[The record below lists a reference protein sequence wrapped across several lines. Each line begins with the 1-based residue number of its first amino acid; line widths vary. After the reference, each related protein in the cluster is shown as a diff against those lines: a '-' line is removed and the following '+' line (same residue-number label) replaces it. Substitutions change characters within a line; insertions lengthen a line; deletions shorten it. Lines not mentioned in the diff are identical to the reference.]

1 MRYELHPEA
10 FVDIQSA
17 VDFYDENVAGLGAQF
32 VEQLEADIAKIAEA
46 PKHFFC
52 AYPEIDIRRYPM
64 KRYPYSVFYRI
75 DTTCVMIIAV
85 AHQAREPLQWLD
97 RIGVE

>member
-1 MRYELHPEA
+1 MHYELHPEA
-10 FVDIQSA
+10 FDDIQS
-17 VDFYDENVAGLGAQF
+17 VIDFYDESVAGLGAKF
-32 VEQLEADIAKIAEA
+32 VEQLETDIAKIAKA

-52 AYPEIDIRRYPM
+52 AYPEISIRRYPM

-75 DTTCVMIIAV
+75 ETTHVTIIAV

-97 RIGVE
+97 RIEKG